1 MNRVERL
8 IEIARKKKRVVIG
21 LMSGTS
27 VDAID
32 AVLVRIEGNARDGA
46 RIEKLR
52 FGSFGF
58 PQEIQTRIK
67 LLFERERDRKLTDP
81 VTGEHPAPW
90 TIEEICHLDFVLGEL
105 FAQAANRLVADAGM
119 KNEDID
125 LIAAAGQTI
134 WHRPRPTTEP
144 STADLPWLDEPIT
157 TRSTLAIGQA
167 AVIAER
173 TGIITMGDLRVR
185 DVAAGGHG
193 APLVAYFDWGQLRH
207 PKLARAMQNIGG
219 IANVTFIPPNARL
232 DEVVAFDT
240 GPGNMVIDSLMYL
253 VTKGAE
259 TFDRDGERASRGTV
273 REDVLEWCMSDPY
286 FQLKPPKTTGRE
298 RFGRQFAARMAERF
312 QHVAVDDLIATATA
326 FTAESIAHAYREFI
340 GSHVD
345 EMIVAGGGAKNPA
358 LLRMLRERLPD
369 TEIKVY
375 EFLQEK
381 EAMAMALIASD
392 SISGLDTNVAS
403 VTGGNSTILGKICL

>member
-52 FGSFGF
+52 FRSFGF

-105 FAQAANRLVADAGM
+105 FAQAANRLIADAGM
-119 KNEDID
+119 KNDDVD

-144 STADLPWLDEPIT
+144 STASLPWLDEPIT

-219 IANVTFIPPNARL
+219 IANVTFIPPNAKL
-232 DEVVAFDT
+232 DDVVAFDT

-253 VTKGAE
+253 VTKGTE
-259 TFDRDGERASRGTV
+259 TFDRDGERAARGVV
-273 REDVLEWCMSDPY
+273 RDDVLAWCMSDPY

-312 QHVAVDDLIATATA
+312 QDVAPDDLLATATA

-369 TEIKVY
+369 TEIRVY

-403 VTGGNSTILGKICL
+403 VTGGHSTILGKICL

>member
-1 MNRVERL
+1 VNRVERL

-81 VTGEHPAPW
+81 ETGEHPAPW

-105 FAQAANRLVADAGM
+105 FAQAANRLIADAGM
-119 KNEDID
+119 KNDDVD

-144 STADLPWLDEPIT
+144 STVDLPWLDEPIT

-232 DEVVAFDT
+232 DDVVAFDT

-259 TFDRDGERASRGTV
+259 TFDRDGEHAARGTV
-273 REDVLEWCMSDPY
+273 REDVLAWCMSDPY

-312 QHVAVDDLIATATA
+312 QDVAPDDLIATATA

-340 GSHVD
+340 GSNVD

-403 VTGGNSTILGKICL
+403 VTGGHSTILGKICL